1 MRVLFATSPSPARLY
16 NLVPLGWALRAA
28 GHEVQVAARAD
39 VTGTV
44 TRTGFV
50 AVALG
55 ADSSAV
61 DLADHAARWRPDL
74 VIWDPGAAGGDA
86 AARSV
91 GAMSVRMLGY
101 LDHAGKP
108 ADGAGPPERGDLTLD
123 TTPPAMRTLAAEAG
137 EQIAVR
143 YVFYDGPAEIPVWL
157 RRTPR
162 RPRAYLALGGSPGRA
177 AEVFDAVAG
186 LDLELVC
193 ALPAELIPA
202 GAGLPDNVRLVDSVP
217 LAALLPTCAAIVHDG
232 APEAVAAALAHGLVP
247 LALQDLAERAG
258 PLADRISHLI
268 CDPAARAA
276 AERSRAELQALP
288 SPHDLVPELVRRIR
302 AGCGAGGPV

>member
-1 MRVLFATSPSPARLY
+1 MRVLFATPPSPARLY

-39 VTGTV
+39 FTGTV

-55 ADSSAV
+55 ADSDSSAA
-61 DLADHAARWRPDL
+61 DLTAHAALWRPDL
-74 VIWDPGAAGGDA
+74 VIWDPGAAGGDT

-101 LDHAGKP
+101 FDHTGKP
-108 ADGAGPPERGDLTLD
+108 ADGAGPPEHGDLTLD
-123 TTPPAMRTLAAEAG
+123 TTPPAMRTLPAEAAEHL
-137 EQIAVR
+137 AVR

-193 ALPAELIPA
+193 ALPADLIPA
-202 GAGLPDNVRLVDSVP
+202 DARLPDNVRLVDSVP
-217 LAALLPTCAAIVHDG
+217 LAALLPTCAAVVHDG
-232 APEAVAAALAHGLVP
+232 APEAVAAALAHGLAP
-247 LALQDLAERAG
+247 LALPDPAECTK

-268 CDPAARAA
+268 SDPEARAA
-276 AERSRAELQALP
+276 AERSRSELQALP
-288 SPHDLVPELVRRIR
+288 SPHDLVPELVRRAAAR
-302 AGCGAGGPV
+302 R